1 MAQQLQNITVQAPG
15 FAGINSQDSPV
26 SLDQSFAATASN
38 CVIDEYGR
46 IGARKGYREKSSNV
60 SFASGSRGVEAVYES
75 LDASGNKRI
84 FSAVD
89 NKIYE
94 GLDFSS
100 DITPVG
106 YTPTANNWKI
116 VSFNNHTYFYQRDHE
131 PLIFTDAGGSAVLS
145 KHSAYAEATPSTFYP
160 QANEVIGAYGR
171 LWAADVS
178 GNTKTVYW
186 SDTLQGH
193 KWSGGSAGSLDLTTV
208 FPTGHD
214 EIVALAAHNGFL
226 IIFCKRSIIVY
237 SGAESPAT
245 MQLADTVEG
254 VGCIARD
261 SVQNTGT
268 DIIFLSEDG
277 VRSFG
282 RTIQEKSMPMRDISN
297 NVRTELTELVKAQS
311 NPIKSI
317 YSADEAF
324 YLLSLQDSQTVYC
337 FDMRGQLPDGSN
349 RVTTWSTINP
359 RSMALL
365 QDGKIYFGREDG
377 IFEYGDYTDN
387 GSTYEM
393 IYYSNPLSFGNST
406 NLKFLKKFNITVI
419 GNVAS
424 QTTLA
429 WGYDY
434 ADTFNKTVFSTGKI
448 DTDTSEFNAGQFGD
462 NTTTLIAPSSTGT
475 YLGAFSSAPTTT
487 EVNALYYNTT
497 DSKLYYWSGLA
508 WVEEDTVDT
517 AYVASK
523 FTGGVDVQR
532 PAINTNGSGT
542 VVTIGIE
549 ATINGAP
556 YSIQQIDVHAL
567 LGRLI

>member
-1 MAQQLQNITVQAPG
+1 
-15 FAGINSQDSPV
+15 
-26 SLDQSFAATASN
+26 
-38 CVIDEYGR
+38 
-46 IGARKGYREKSSNV
+46 
-60 SFASGSRGVEAVYES
+60 
-75 LDASGNKRI
+75 
-84 FSAVD
+84 
-89 NKIYE
+89 
-94 GLDFSS
+94 
-100 DITPVG
+100 
-106 YTPTANNWKI
+106 
-116 VSFNNHTYFYQRDHE
+116 
-131 PLIFTDAGGSAVLS
+131 
-145 KHSAYAEATPSTFYP
+145 
-160 QANEVIGAYGR
+160 
-171 LWAADVS
+171 
-178 GNTKTVYW
+178 
-186 SDTLQGH
+186 
-193 KWSGGSAGSLDLTTV
+193 
-208 FPTGHD
+208 
-214 EIVALAAHNGFL
+214 
-226 IIFCKRSIIVY
+226 
-237 SGAESPAT
+237 

-268 DIIFLSEDG
+268 DILFLSEDG

-377 IFEYGDYTDN
+377 IFEYGNYTDN

-434 ADTFNKTVFSTGKI
+434 TDTFNKTVFSTGKT
-448 DTDTSEFNAGQFGD
+448 DTDTSEFNISEFNIG
-462 NTTTLIAPSSTGT
+462 
-475 YLGAFSSAPTTT
+475 
-487 EVNALYYNTT
+487 
-497 DSKLYYWSGLA
+497 
-508 WVEEDTVDT
+508 
-517 AYVASK
+517 K
-523 FTGGVDVQR
+523 FTGGVDIQR
-532 PAINTNGSGT
+532 PTINTNGSGT

-549 ATINGAP
+549 STINGAP